1 LSSARA
7 CPAVTADTHTNI
19 PCLLLLLLQTELQQ
33 VRNSHPQLLE
43 SAEAKQHIAQVAAA
57 DEALQRRKT
66 AVGQLAYVLDVAQDL
81 DAAKRALEGSGDPT
95 VDMVGSSSS
104 SSAGVEQGGGR
115 LGAAAAA
122 AAAAPADLPSPE
134 DLAALLGIE

>member
-1 LSSARA
+1 MHRPPFAAASA
-7 CPAVTADTHTNI
+7 
-19 PCLLLLLLQTELQQ
+19 QTELQQ
-33 VRNSHPQLLE
+33 VRNSQPELLQTP
-43 SAEAKQHIAQVAAA
+43 EAKQHIAQVAAA

-66 AVGQLAYVLDVAQDL
+66 AVGQLAYVLDIAQDL
-81 DAAKRALEGSGDPT
+81 DGAEASFAAGRSNSTANGSG
-95 VDMVGSSSS
+95 VGS
-104 SSAGVEQGGGR
+104 EQGGGR

>member
-1 LSSARA
+1 VPLAA
-7 CPAVTADTHTNI
+7 AITYI
-19 PCLLLLLLQTELQQ
+19 LQTELQQ
-33 VRNSHPQLLE
+33 VRNSQPQLLQ
-43 SAEAKQHIAQVAAA
+43 SPEAKQHMAQVAAA

-66 AVGQLAYVLDVAQDL
+66 AVGQLAYVLDIAQDL
-81 DAAKRALEGSGDPT
+81 DAAEASFAATTTSNAGNGD
-95 VDMVGSSSS
+95 VFSSSS
-104 SSAGVEQGGGR
+104 SSSSVGGSGLEQGGGR